1 LFVVGYCPHLVAAE
15 QHLPSDLSQ
24 VFSSI
29 SKGNEG
35 AHSILR
41 CLGVFVLALATTFL
55 IPLPVF
61 RESTGK
67 QMNQAAAWLVM
78 IMQGYESYRR
88 GQSLSLAIS

>member
-1 LFVVGYCPHLVAAE
+1 
-15 QHLPSDLSQ
+15 
-24 VFSSI
+24 
-29 SKGNEG
+29 
-35 AHSILR
+35 
-41 CLGVFVLALATTFL
+41 VLALATTFL